1 MNNHLLYNII
11 YFETL
16 LFIAVFS
23 EVVGSLRVVSIKTL
37 SYNYFLLLL
46 SERELVID
54 VVELWIKIVFSHST
68 LTFIFFLDLVNSLHL
83 LLLFSSFLDN
93 Y

>member
-68 LTFIFFLDLVNSLHL
+68 LTFIFFLDLINSLHL